1 MKVKVI
7 KKGGKVLEF
16 DGKYI
21 EDAIQKSAFRAG
33 APLSKEEKQKVVELV
48 EDEISKRGLTEIR
61 TTEEDN
67 DLRPSLHTLVE
78 DALDQVSPVAA
89 KSYRNYRNYKGDFA
103 EMMKNVYDEAD
114 RIIYRGDKENSNKDS
129 SLVSTQGALIK
140 SAVEAEMYKRTFLTE
155 EELKAVQAGFIYPH
169 DMDSRLLTTNCCL
182 FDIEKVL
189 TGGFEMGNIFY
200 NEPKTL
206 DVAFDVV
213 GDIVLSAASQ
223 QYGGF
228 TLPEIDKVL
237 AKYAKKSYDIYFNEA
252 VEEEIETLK
261 ENGIV
266 PSHKRVKEKAH
277 NKAMAKVKREMEQ
290 GWQGW
295 EMKFNT
301 VGSSRGD
308 YPFITVTLG
317 LDNDEFAEMCAK
329 TAFEVHSKGQG
340 KPGKKRPVL
349 FPKYVFL
356 YDEKVHGSGT
366 DIYEAALDCSRKTMY
381 PDHLSLSGKGYVPD
395 VYRGELNGAKF
406 KKGTV
411 VSPMGC
417 RAFLS
422 PWFENGKKTVD
433 ENGNTVV
440 NHFLP
445 SEDGNDKFVAVG
457 RFNSGAISLNL
468 PLIYLKSQA
477 EGKDF
482 FETLDYY
489 LEMIRSLHKRT
500 KEFLG
505 NKPASI
511 NPLAFCEGG
520 FYGGNLKPHQK
531 LKESPVIMDSTT
543 WSYGITALNE
553 LQEAYNKT
561 SITTDGEFALKTL
574 QYINDK
580 ANEYKGEDH
589 MLYAMYGTPAESL
602 CGKQIKQLR
611 EYVKDHHEE
620 LEAAGYEVAKNDNDE
635 YVIPGVCDREYVT
648 NSFHSPVWEQ
658 ISPVVKQDKEY
669 RFWNLCNGGKIQY
682 VRYKLGYNTE
692 AMRTL
697 LTRAMDM
704 GFYEGVNLALNYCDD
719 CGYEQIDMD
728 KTCPCCGSENITKID
743 RMNGY
748 LSFSRVKGESR
759 LNDAKMAEIADRESM

>member
-1 MKVKVI
+1 MKVI
-7 KKGGKVLEF
+7 KASGKIQEF
-16 DGKYI
+16 DGSLIKI
-21 EDAIQKSAFRAG
+21 AIGKSAYRASTV
-33 APLSKEEKQKVVELV
+33 LTEEQSQRVVDIVKEEL
-48 EDEISKRGLTEIR
+48 DTRGLTEVK
-61 TTEEDN
+61 TDY
-67 DLRPSLHTLVE
+67 LHTLVE
-78 DALDQVSPVAA
+78 NALDEIAPAVAT
-89 KSYRNYRNYKGDFA
+89 SYRNYRNYKHDFA
-103 EMMKNVYDEAD
+103 DMMKKVYDDAD

-129 SLVSTQGALIK
+129 ALVSTQGALIK
-140 SAVEAEMYKRTFLTE
+140 SAVETEMYKRTFLTE
-155 EELKAVQAGFIYPH
+155 EELKAVEAGFIYPH

-237 AKYAKKSYDIYFNEA
+237 SKYAKKSYDIYVAEA
-252 VEEEIETLK
+252 MEEEAQILRENGVIPVKKQLK
-261 ENGIV
+261 E
-266 PSHKRVKEKAH
+266 HAH
-277 NKAMAKVKREMEQ
+277 AKAMAKVKRDFEQ

-317 LDNDEFAEMCAK
+317 LDTDEFSELCAT
-329 TAFEVHSKGQG
+329 TAFEVHKNGQG
-340 KPGKKRPVL
+340 APGKKRPVL

-356 YDEKVHGSGT
+356 YDEKVHGPGT
-366 DIYEAALDCSRKTMY
+366 DVYEAALSCSKKTMY
-381 PDHLSLSGKGYVPD
+381 PDWLSLSGKGYVSEM
-395 VYRGELNGAKF
+395 YQKW
-406 KKGTV
+406 GTV
-411 VSPMGC
+411 ISPMGC

-422 PWFENGKKTVD
+422 PWYEKGQEVVD
-433 ENGNTVV
+433 KDGNTKI
-440 NHFLP
+440 NHFAP
-445 SEDGNDKFVAVG
+445 SEDKDEKFVAIG

-468 PLIYLKSQA
+468 PLIYLDAKA
-477 EGKDF
+477 KNKDF
-482 FETLDYY
+482 FESLDYY

-500 KEFLG
+500 KEFIG
-505 NKPASI
+505 NKTASI
-511 NPLAFCEGG
+511 NPLGFCEGG
-520 FYGGNLKPHQK
+520 FYGGNLKPNQK

-553 LQEAYNKT
+553 LQEAYSLLENGKAE
-561 SITTDGEFALKTL
+561 SITENGEFALKTL

-589 MLYAMYGTPAESL
+589 MLYAIYGTPAESL
-602 CGKQIKQLR
+602 CGKQVKQLR
-611 EYVKDHHEE
+611 EYVKYHLDD
-620 LEAAGYEVAKNDNDE
+620 LIKAGYEASKTDE
-635 YVIPGVCDREYVT
+635 GDYVIEGVCDRDYVT

-658 ISPVVKQDKEY
+658 ISPIAKQDAED

-682 VRYKLGYNTE
+682 VRYKLGYNEE
-692 AMRTL
+692 AMRTIIS
-697 LTRAMDM
+697 RAMNM

-719 CGYEQIDMD
+719 CGYEQVDME
-728 KTCPCCGSENITKID
+728 KSCPCCGSTNITKID